1 MTPHGT
7 KFSKHERTIRLG
19 NKQALAGWWDAAI
32 ECRDLFDGNAKQYGT
47 TAGRVAKD
55 WKANTIRVYV
65 GRLIKL
71 METGH
76 KLSEFKSLEHAWET
90 LGYYSNKS
98 KTAKPEP
105 TGKRTINASTRKAYD
120 ALMSTAEFR
129 ALPAHE
135 KALIRKLAKGE
146 SFHTNIG

>member
-7 KFSKHERTIRLG
+7 QFSKFERIIRSG
-19 NKQALAGWWDAAI
+19 NKQALEGWWQAAL
-32 ECRDLFDGNAKQYGT
+32 ECRELFDGNASTYANK
-47 TAGRVAKD
+47 AGKVAKD
-55 WKANTIRVYV
+55 WKAQTIRAYV
-65 GRLIKL
+65 GRILRLIDI
-71 METGH
+71 GH
-76 KLSEFKSLEHAWET
+76 KVGEFKSLEHAWET

-98 KTAKPEP
+98 KREP
-105 TGKRTINASTRKAYD
+105 VVSGKRTINATTRKAYD

-135 KALIRKLAKGE
+135 RTLIRKLAKGE